1 MNNFKI
7 WKLFRRLE
15 VFLYLFTGILIFCF
29 SAKGQEKPPRPISV
43 TVSTIQHL
51 NFGTIIPNGTS
62 GGTVTVDHNGSRS
75 YIGQIILP
83 PTGTFSSPALFEVI
97 ALPGTLITITN
108 SPVTY
113 LSGSNT
119 GSIALTLGPPSTG
132 TPFIA
137 TGPVTDVFIGGTLTV
152 QSLSANPAGFYSG
165 TFTVTFIQN

>member
-1 MNNFKI
+1 MNNFKT
-7 WKLFRRLE
+7 LQPPGTLR
-15 VFLYLFTGILIFCF
+15 ILFCF
-29 SAKGQEKPPRPISV
+29 FVFMQLFCFTLQGQEKPPKPISV
-43 TVSTIQHL
+43 TVNTLQHL

-83 PTGTFSSPALFEVI
+83 PTGTFSSPALFEVT
-97 ALPGTLITITN
+97 ALPGTLITIVN
-108 SPVTY
+108 GPVTY

-119 GSIALTLGPPSTG
+119 GTIALTLGPPSTG
-132 TPFIA
+132 TPFVA

-165 TFTVTFIQN
+165 SFTVTFIQN